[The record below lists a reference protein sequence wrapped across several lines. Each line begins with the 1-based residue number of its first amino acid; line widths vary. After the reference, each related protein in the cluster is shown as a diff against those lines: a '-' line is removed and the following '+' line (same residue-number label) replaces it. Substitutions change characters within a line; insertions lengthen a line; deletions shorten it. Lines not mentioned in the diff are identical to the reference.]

1 MNNVL
6 VEDVRRRVC
15 SVMEEIGGVCTRL
28 REMDD
33 AIPCNEQDQ
42 WDDVVSWLTGAS
54 EELRA
59 AALVVEM
66 NRDAEADAETL
77 EESDAE

>member
-1 MNNVL
+1 MNKVL
-6 VEDVRRRVC
+6 VENVRRRVC

-33 AIPCNEQDQ
+33 EIPCNEQDQ
-42 WDDVVSWLTGAS
+42 WDDVVSWLTGAA
-54 EELRA
+54 EELRE

-66 NRDAEADAETL
+66 KRDAAADAENL